1 LKGNSNLTIS
11 TIKNKVLGV
20 IGNSEEQSVVMIA
33 ESVLILSCSEK
44 HVKRSDWKY
53 LNNESFQKVYG
64 NRFNKKNDN
73 EVTNLRVAANW

>member
-1 LKGNSNLTIS
+1 
-11 TIKNKVLGV
+11 V

-33 ESVLILSCSEK
+33 ESVLILSFSEK

-73 EVTNLRVAANW
+73 EVANLRVAANW